1 MKALKPVPAPVAQD
15 SFVSANQIRVPA
27 RAHPR
32 TRGKVQTALSD
43 IAGESQF
50 TLTKGDRKNEKET
63 LIMSAR
69 GSWVRVDAVD
79 AWKQHPNPV
88 MAAQTASKTASAD
101 SLVDLN
107 SASLDQLKALPG
119 IGDAYAQKIV
129 SGRPYA
135 KKTDLVQKKIIPEA
149 TYKKIAALV
158 IAKQSK

>member
-1 MKALKPVPAPVAQD
+1 MRRKPSFSLPMVLGLALMLLMLGT
-15 SFVSANQIRVPA
+15 STAN
-27 RAHPR
+27 
-32 TRGKVQTALSD
+32 S
-43 IAGESQF
+43 
-50 TLTKGDRKNEKET
+50 
-63 LIMSAR
+63 
-69 GSWVRVDAVD
+69 
-79 AWKQHPNPV
+79 V
-88 MAAQTASKTASAD
+88 MAAQTPTKTASAD